1 MNHSGFEQ
9 ILFCNSVISD
19 LDVRSDSG
27 AANNAQN
34 VPLLFSM
41 LSFQVEG
48 ERSPACCPRTFI
60 SYYLSVRSALSKVW
74 REAPMPLAAAM
85 TEFASPKGWSLQ
97 ETFMLGCVFPLFEE
111 SGLSAASR
119 LFPAGAKITSCAV
132 KSLISHIRL
141 SASVPG

>member
-1 MNHSGFEQ
+1 
-9 ILFCNSVISD
+9 
-19 LDVRSDSG
+19 
-27 AANNAQN
+27 
-34 VPLLFSM
+34 
-41 LSFQVEG
+41 
-48 ERSPACCPRTFI
+48 
-60 SYYLSVRSALSKVW
+60 
-74 REAPMPLAAAM
+74 MPLAAAM

-119 LFPAGAKITSCAV
+119 LFPAGSKITSCAV